1 MKKSLLT
8 LGLVLAL
15 SLLFTACSTD
25 KPGSSDKDEQDGSG
39 EAKDIKI
46 GLSIS
51 TLNNPFFVTLRDGA
65 ESTAKEAGYEIITSD
80 AQDDSTK
87 QLSDVEDM
95 LQQDIDVLLINPTDS
110 DAVVAAVELANGSD
124 IPVITV
130 DRNSEGGEVVTHV
143 ASDNVEGGEMAAAFI
158 MEQLDNTGHLVEL
171 EGISGASAT
180 RERGKGFHNVIDD
193 EADIELEAKQSAEFD
208 RTKGLSVMENII
220 QGHKNIDAVFAHND
234 EMALGALEALESQ
247 NMLEGVIVVGFDA
260 TDDAVKAVED
270 GRLDATI
277 AQQPDLIG
285 EEAVNAAGKVANG
298 EELEDFIPVELQLV
312 TE

>member
-15 SLLFTACSTD
+15 SLLFAACSTD

-158 MEQLDNTGHLVEL
+158 MEQLDNSGHLVEL

-234 EMALGALEALESQ
+234 EMALGAIEALESQ
-247 NMLEGVIVVGFDA
+247 NMLEDVIVVGFDA

-285 EEAVNAAGKVANG
+285 EEAVNAAGKLANG